1 MKYLYRQTL
10 DFLLFSNVFIALC
23 AVAQGLVTYQLLHA
37 KPNMYVLSLLFCATL
52 AMYNYSILL
61 SKPKNPE
68 NSRYRRVRWI
78 FSHYRLI
85 IFITAAAILGIFPLL
100 FFLSPVSIVF
110 LFFLAFISISYNLPV
125 FTLKGRK
132 FSLRNIPGIKLFLIA
147 LIWALSCVLLPIL
160 QLKSQSFNVSTLDTL
175 LLIAKRFLFV
185 AAITVPFDI
194 RDLYQDRTYELKT
207 IPVVFGEKNAY
218 LFCQFLLLLY
228 LALLFIFNKGFDLN
242 YLGLAVVTLLTGW
255 LIFKSNW
262 ERNEY
267 YYFFYLDGTLM
278 LQCVSVY
285 MMQTLF

>member
-1 MKYLYRQTL
+1 
-10 DFLLFSNVFIALC
+10 
-23 AVAQGLVTYQLLHA
+23 
-37 KPNMYVLSLLFCATL
+37 
-52 AMYNYSILL
+52 
-61 SKPKNPE
+61 
-68 NSRYRRVRWI
+68 
-78 FSHYRLI
+78 
-85 IFITAAAILGIFPLL
+85 
-100 FFLSPVSIVF
+100 
-110 LFFLAFISISYNLPV
+110 
-125 FTLKGRK
+125 
-132 FSLRNIPGIKLFLIA
+132 